1 MRFIYGAIVVLA
13 FLSGFYLCKKLSSIS
28 NNETNQSTVLLE
40 RIKEVFKIVYVEAQF
55 SELYSHKDYT
65 WIDLSPFRKS
75 AIVRVQ
81 AKVTA
86 GVNMDSA
93 KIEIQEKTKTIHL
106 IFNSQPVILSIDHK
120 LDYYDLQ
127 QGSFNY
133 FNSEELTKMQEQARQ
148 LILKKAM
155 ESDLLSRAN
164 QKRIDMTNTLDQ
176 FVNSMGWKLIVEEIP
191 SHKYF
196 KQ

>member
-1 MRFIYGAIVVLA
+1 MCIRD
-13 FLSGFYLCKKLSSIS
+13 S
-28 NNETNQSTVLLE
+28 QSTVLLE

-55 SELYSHKDYT
+55 NELYSHKDYT

-133 FNSEELTKMQEQARQ
+133 FSAEELTKMQEQARQ

-176 FVNSMGWKLIVEEIP
+176 FVNSMGWKLIVEELSLIHISEP
-191 SHKYF
+191 TRPY
-196 KQ
+196 

>member
-1 MRFIYGAIVVLA
+1 MQ
-13 FLSGFYLCKKLSSIS
+13 KLSSIS

-55 SELYSHKDYT
+55 NELYSHKDYT

-148 LILKKAM
+148 LILKSNGKRPAFKSKSKENRYDEYFRSIRKLYGM
-155 ESDLLSRAN
+155 EINCGR
-164 QKRIDMTNTLDQ
+164 
-176 FVNSMGWKLIVEEIP
+176 NSIP
-191 SHKYF
+191 
-196 KQ
+196 